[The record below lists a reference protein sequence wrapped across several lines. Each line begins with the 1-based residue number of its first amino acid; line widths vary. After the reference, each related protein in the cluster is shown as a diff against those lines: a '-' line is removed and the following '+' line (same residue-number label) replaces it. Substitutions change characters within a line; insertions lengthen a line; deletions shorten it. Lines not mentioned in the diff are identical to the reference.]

1 MSKKGVRKERVV
13 IYVFF
18 WIPVC
23 LGSKKLRIHFLV
35 LLSKEAKKL
44 RLSEA
49 QEKKLV
55 KKLGL
60 RLLPYDSS
68 F

>member
-1 MSKKGVRKERVV
+1 M
-13 IYVFF
+13 YFFVFQC
-18 WIPVC
+18 VSA
-23 LGSKKLRIHFLV
+23 SKKLRIHFLV
-35 LLSKEAKKL
+35 LLSKKAKKL